1 MPHIRGGLSGK
12 SLMSKCLSDMIRAVG
27 RRSEEGV
34 QRILLRYDGAGQI
47 ERLTWE
53 RFTKSQ

>member
-1 MPHIRGGLSGK
+1 MPHTYRVNRQVTHESFFNK
-12 SLMSKCLSDMIRAVG
+12 HEQADG

-34 QRILLRYDGAGQI
+34 QRILLRYDRVGRI

-53 RFTKSQ
+53 RFTKSR